1 MSREHCP
8 NCYLRAKESGYV
20 DLYTLEREE
29 DGTLVCPS
37 CGEEYTDSEVDEK
50 WYDIEF
56 EERIEEESAIEHEK
70 FVREMIEEGKMNS
83 AGEWIDEDGYPVD
96 NDWYDNDYVSYD
108 D

>member
-50 WYDIEF
+50 WYDIELKNHLSICQKYF
-56 EERIEEESAIEHEK
+56 
-70 FVREMIEEGKMNS
+70 F
-83 AGEWIDEDGYPVD
+83 DEDDKEKLKAP
-96 NDWYDNDYVSYD
+96 
-108 D
+108 